1 MTSIAIAG
9 YGSGAVIWNPLE
21 TAFVNPGNIQVQ
33 PVPGEDDD
41 LYFTDPRVLDLVPK
55 LFLLLGGIILGLFA
69 MGFFMVRDPT
79 PDEMEEAEEMQLGAK
94 EPAEE
99 ESEEKD
105 SLEDKSVKTMDALKS
120 FNFWIVWLSFFSM
133 NLLLIFISNY
143 AKSFGQNY
151 IQDDQ
156 YFAIV
161 ATVQNV
167 INGSSRVI
175 WGIIYDRMGYKVRI
189 ASSVC

>member
-1 MTSIAIAG
+1 M
-9 YGSGAVIWNPLE
+9 
-21 TAFVNPGNIQVQ
+21 
-33 PVPGEDDD
+33 
-41 LYFTDPRVLDLVPK
+41 PK

-69 MGFFMVRDPT
+69 TGFFMVRDPT
-79 PDEMEEAEEMQLGAK
+79 PEEMEEAEEMQLGGK
-94 EPAEE
+94 KAEDVE
-99 ESEEKD
+99 TPVEEKET
-105 SLEDKSVKTMDALKS
+105 LEDKSVKTLDALKS
-120 FNFWIVWLSFFSM
+120 FNFWIVWVSFFSM

-161 ATVQNV
+161 ATIQNV

-175 WGIIYDRMGYKVRI
+175 WGIIYDRMGYKVHSRI
-189 ASSVC
+189 DL